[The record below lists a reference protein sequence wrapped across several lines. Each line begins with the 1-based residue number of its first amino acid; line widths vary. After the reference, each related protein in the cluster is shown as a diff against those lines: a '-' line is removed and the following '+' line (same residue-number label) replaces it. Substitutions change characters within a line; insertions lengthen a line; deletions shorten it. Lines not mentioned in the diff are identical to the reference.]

1 MASSLV
7 VEGPS
12 SSEISER
19 LGKTRVTDG
28 NVRPVEPTP
37 FQPYTTRWRILVG
50 CLPLLKLCY
59 GYKTVRD

>member
-19 LGKTRVTDG
+19 LAKTRVTDG
-28 NVRPVEPTP
+28 SVRPVEPTP
-37 FQPYTTRWRILVG
+37 FQPYTT
-50 CLPLLKLCY
+50 
-59 GYKTVRD
+59 

>member
-28 NVRPVEPTP
+28 TECKACGTHAIPSLYYVMAASSGL
-37 FQPYTTRWRILVG
+37 FTTIKIMLWL
-50 CLPLLKLCY
+50 
-59 GYKTVRD
+59 